1 MEENPTIF
9 ISDVCPP
16 SANTYYR
23 NFRGRMV
30 LSKQGRDFKKAMQE
44 RCSKLRLGK
53 IKGQVRVGIDI
64 RFKDK
69 RRRDL
74 DNHFKAI
81 FDAFKNVLFDDDVE
95 VGEIHST
102 RTFGCKE
109 NSGFTMEITRCPT
122 VTEVC
127 QQALQRERVVR
138 ALSVQ

>member
-1 MEENPTIF
+1 MEKEMIIF
-9 ISDVCPP
+9 ESDVCPP

-30 LSKQGRDFKKAMQE
+30 LSKQGREFKKCMHE
-44 RCSKLRLGK
+44 RCSKRQLGRV
-53 IKGQVRVGIDI
+53 KGQVRVNIDI

-69 RRRDL
+69 RHRDL

-95 VGEIHST
+95 VAEIHST

-109 NSGFTMEITRCPT
+109 NPGFTMEIRSCPAIT
-122 VTEVC
+122 PTCLSPAEK
-127 QQALQRERVVR
+127 AEQRV
-138 ALSVQ
+138 